1 MENNFA
7 GDKEALGQNDENP
20 GSPFID
26 VEGISSDDEEP
37 SIALS
42 SASQK
47 GAYAVII
54 KIKTFIQHSIYYR
67 C

>member
-1 MENNFA
+1 MKNNLAGFA

-47 GAYAVII
+47 GAYAV
-54 KIKTFIQHSIYYR
+54 TFNSNN
-67 C
+67 